1 MTFEK
6 IKGILAE
13 HKDIDPS
20 EIKLESTFAEMG
32 FDSLD
37 TVELIMVFEEEFG
50 VSLEMNENIKTV
62 GDVVALIDESK

>member
-6 IKGILAE
+6 IKNILAE
-13 HKDIDPS
+13 HKDIEPS
-20 EIKLESTFAEMG
+20 EIKPESTFAELG

-50 VSLEMNENIKTV
+50 VSLEMNEDIKTV
-62 GDVVALIDESK
+62 GDVVELIEAAK

>member
-6 IKGILAE
+6 IKNILAE

-62 GDVVALIDESK
+62 GDVVALIDEGK